1 MEPYPY
7 RTFTTCGLR
16 EARRFALWEQ
26 HNEETLVRLA
36 CRTLTQGSFE
46 GWETSLLVGEFK
58 IANITA
64 TAHVVER
71 DRRLIR
77 RNESGR
83 VALYFTLFGEAF
95 FYHDKGIRLQQPGTL
110 LVCDLDHPFLRGFAQ
125 GLREY
130 VLMVPKPTFEELTAS
145 AAPLTPTTRRFSLTD
160 TTGSPAADLARLLR
174 DLLAAPP
181 LAGPGTEARIR
192 ALLTELAEGE
202 RHPLAAQHRRRVLAH
217 IDAHLGDRGLTT
229 SSVASAVGLSNR
241 QLTRVF
247 SQGGVGRVIRE
258 RRLRSAYERLTTDPA
273 APISRVAHACG
284 FASHAHF
291 TRAFREH
298 YGVPPSAIRS
308 A

>member
-1 MEPYPY
+1 MEFYPY
-7 RTFTTCGLR
+7 RTFTTCGLG
-16 EARRFALWEQ
+16 ETRRFALWEQ

-46 GWETSLLVGEFK
+46 GWETSLRVGEFK
-58 IANITA
+58 LANITA

-77 RNESGR
+77 RDESGR

-95 FYHDKGIRLQQPGTL
+95 FYHDQGIRLQQPGTL

-130 VLMVPKPTFEELTAS
+130 VLMVPKPTYEELTGS

-160 TTGSPAADLARLLR
+160 TTGSPAAELARLLR

-181 LAGPGTEARIR
+181 HAGPGAEARIR
-192 ALLTELAEGE
+192 ALLAELAEGE
-202 RHPLAAQHRRRVLAH
+202 RHPLAAEHRRRVLAH

-229 SSVASAVGLSNR
+229 STLAAAVGLSNR

-258 RRLRSAYERLTTDPA
+258 RRLRWAYEQLTSDPT
-273 APISRVAHACG
+273 APVSRVAHACG

-291 TRAFREH
+291 SRVFREH
-298 YGVPPSAIRS
+298 YGVAPSAIRS

>member
-1 MEPYPY
+1 MESYPY
-7 RTFTTCGLR
+7 RTFTTCGLG

-26 HNEETLVRLA
+26 HNQETLVRLA
-36 CRTLTQGSFE
+36 CRTLTQGVFE
-46 GWETSLLVGEFK
+46 GWETSVRVGEFK

-71 DRRLIR
+71 DRQLIR
-77 RNESGR
+77 RDESGR

-95 FYHDKGIRLQQPGTL
+95 FYHDKGIRLQRPGTL

-130 VLMVPKPTFEELTAS
+130 VLMVPKATYEQLTGGV
-145 AAPLTPTTRRFSLTD
+145 APQAPVTRRFSLTD
-160 TTGSPAADLARLLR
+160 DGGSPAADLARLLR
-174 DLLAAPP
+174 DLLAAP
-181 LAGPGTEARIR
+181 LSAGPGAEGRIR
-192 ALLTELAEGE
+192 GLLTELGEGE
-202 RHPLAAQHRRRVLAH
+202 RQPLAAQHRRRVLAH

-229 SSVASAVGLSNR
+229 AAVAAAVGLSGR

-247 SQGGVGRVIRE
+247 EQGGVTRVIRE
-258 RRLRSAYERLTTDPA
+258 RRLRAAREQLIAEPA
-273 APISRVAHACG
+273 APIAGIARRCG

-298 YGVPPSAIRS
+298 YGVPPSAVRG